1 MQGKV
6 GSGVNSNSKILPTMA
21 SGRTQGPV
29 VAPCSETGKWRIVC
43 SRVSQHA
50 AIEIRPRSN
59 SSGNA
64 LRRDAMLQLEYPRR
78 APSVVARRSSNDI
91 RIAVA

>member
-43 SRVSQHA
+43 SRVPQHA

-64 LRRDAMLQLEYPRR
+64 LRRGCDAAVGIPATCPFSRGETKLE
-78 APSVVARRSSNDI
+78 
-91 RIAVA
+91 